1 MINYLKQ
8 EITMKKK
15 KYDLTSDLVDVGNT
29 PKVIKQDKEMNK
41 LVLVTLSIE
50 EIKRAEFKSWCA
62 RHRYK
67 MKEAFIE
74 GFKLLKERHGE

>member
-1 MINYLKQ
+1 
-8 EITMKKK
+8 MKKK

-41 LVLVTLSIE
+41 LVLVTLSIA

-67 MKEAFIE
+67 MNEAFIE

>member
-1 MINYLKQ
+1 
-8 EITMKKK
+8 MKKK

-67 MKEAFIE
+67 MNEAFIE
-74 GFKLLKERHGE
+74 GFKLLKERYGE